1 MEHKTLYQVL
11 HRAYLSPFSVASNY
25 CRKHIQEVAA
35 LASMGLLTT
44 QVAPKTFGREWRI
57 TPDGI
62 ETLHIEG
69 YL

>member
-1 MEHKTLYQVL
+1 MDYKTLYQVL
-11 HRAYLSPFSVASNY
+11 HRAYLQPFSLASNY
-25 CRKHIQEVAA
+25 CRHHIQEVAA

-44 QVAPKTFGREWRI
+44 QVSPTSYGRQWRI
-57 TPDGI
+57 TPEGI

>member
-11 HRAYLSPFSVASNY
+11 HRAYLQPFAVASNY
-25 CRKHIQEVAA
+25 CRRHIQEVAA

-44 QVAPKTFGREWRI
+44 KVGNRIYGRQWRI